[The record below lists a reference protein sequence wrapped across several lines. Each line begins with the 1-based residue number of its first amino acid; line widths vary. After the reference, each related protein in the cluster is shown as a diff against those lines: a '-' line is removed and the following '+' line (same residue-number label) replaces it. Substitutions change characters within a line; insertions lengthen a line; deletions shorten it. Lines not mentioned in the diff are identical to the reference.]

1 MSLKWP
7 PKDKDETL
15 DYSLDWSRALEG
27 GETIQSVSWYIVN
40 SSDAK
45 VAFGLGTTVDGLK
58 NLTQTNTPT
67 VATIY
72 LDAGIDNQEYK
83 LFCSITTTAS
93 LVKERSV
100 KIRIREYN

>member
-27 GETIQSVSWYIVN
+27 SETIQSVTWYIVN
-40 SSDAK
+40 SNNAK
-45 VAFGLGTTVDGLK
+45 VSFGLGVTVDGLK
-58 NLTQTNTPT
+58 NLTQTNTSS

-72 LDAGIDNQEYK
+72 LQDGTDNKEYQ
-83 LFCSITTTAS
+83 LYCSITTS
-93 LVKERSV
+93 VGRVKERSV

>member
-27 GETIQSVSWYIVN
+27 GETIDSVSWYIVN
-40 SSDAK
+40 SSNVK
-45 VAFGLGTTVDGLK
+45 VSFGAGTIVDNLK
-58 NLTQTNTPT
+58 NLTQTNTST
-67 VATIY
+67 VTTIY
-72 LDAGIDNQEYK
+72 LQSGNDNQEYQ
-83 LFCSITTTAS
+83 LYCSILTTGTR
-93 LVKERSV
+93 VKERSV

>member
-15 DYSLDWSRALEG
+15 DYSLDWSRALES
-27 GETIQSVSWYIVN
+27 GETISTVTWSIVN

-45 VAFGLGTTVDGLK
+45 VDFGVGITVDSLK
-58 NLTQTNTPT
+58 NLTQTNTSS
-67 VATIY
+67 VSTIY
-72 LDAGIDNQEYK
+72 LQAGLDNQEYQ
-83 LFCSITTTAS
+83 LYCSILTSAAR
-93 LVKERSV
+93 VKERTV

>member
-27 GETIQSVSWYIVN
+27 GETIQSVSWFVVN
-40 SSDAK
+40 DADVK
-45 VAFGLGTTVDGLK
+45 TSFGIGVTVEGLR
-58 NLTQTNTPT
+58 NLTQSNTET
-67 VATIY
+67 VATVY
-72 LDAGIDNQEYK
+72 LQNGTDNKEYK
-83 LFCSITTTAS
+83 LFCSITTS
-93 LVKERSV
+93 GSRVKERSV

>member
-15 DYSLDWSRALEG
+15 DYSLDWSRALED
-27 GETIQSVSWYIVN
+27 GETIQTVTWSIVN
-40 SSDAK
+40 TSDVK
-45 VAFGLGTTVDGLK
+45 VSFGTGVTVDSLR
-58 NLTQTNTPT
+58 NFTQTSTST

-72 LDAGIDNQEYK
+72 LQAGLDNQEYQ
-83 LFCSITTTAS
+83 LYCSILTSAAR
-93 LVKERSV
+93 VKERTV

>member
-27 GETIQSVSWYIVN
+27 GETIESVSWYIVDTTN
-40 SSDAK
+40 TK
-45 VAFGLGTTVDGLK
+45 VSFGIGTTVNSLK
-58 NLTQTNTPT
+58 NSTQSNTST

-72 LDAGIDNQEYK
+72 LQDGLDNQEYQ
-83 LFCSITTTAS
+83 LYCSILTTGS
-93 LVKERSV
+93 RVKERSV

>member
-27 GETIQSVSWYIVN
+27 DETIASVSWFIIN
-40 SSDAK
+40 SDKEK
-45 VAFGLGTTVDGLK
+45 VSFSLGTTIDGLG

-67 VATIY
+67 VTTIY
-72 LDAGIDNQEYK
+72 LSSGVDNREYTIY
-83 LFCSITTTAS
+83 CSVTTTGGRT
-93 LVKERSV
+93 KERSV

>member
-15 DYSLDWSRALEG
+15 DYSVDWSRALDSE
-27 GETIQSVSWYIVN
+27 ETIQSASWFIVD

-45 VAFGLGTTVDGLK
+45 VSFNPGVTVEGLK
-58 NLTQTNTPT
+58 NLTQTNTTT
-67 VATIY
+67 VATIF
-72 LDAGIDNQEYK
+72 LSLGTDNREYK
-83 LFCSITTTAS
+83 LYNSVTTS
-93 LVKERSV
+93 VGRVKERSV

>member
-7 PKDKDETL
+7 SKDKDETL

-27 GETIQSVSWYIVN
+27 SETISTVTWYIVN
-40 SSDAK
+40 TSSVK
-45 VAFGLGTTVDGLK
+45 VSFNAGDTVDSLK
-58 NLTQTNTPT
+58 NLTQTNTST

-72 LDAGIDNQEYK
+72 LQSGLNNQEYQ
-83 LFCSITTTAS
+83 LYCSILTTEAR
-93 LVKERSV
+93 VKERTV

>member
-7 PKDKDETL
+7 PKDKDESL

-27 GETIQSVSWYIVN
+27 GETIQSISWSIVD
-40 SSDAK
+40 SVGDK
-45 VAFGLGTTVDGLK
+45 VPLGLGVTVNGLK
-58 NLTQTNTPT
+58 NLTQTNTTT

-72 LDAGIDNQEYK
+72 LSDGTDNKEYK
-83 LFCSITTTAS
+83 LYCSVTTS
-93 LVKERSV
+93 VGRVKERAV

>member
-27 GETIQSVSWYIVN
+27 GETIQAVSWFVVDEA
-40 SSDAK
+40 DAK
-45 VAFGLGTTVDGLK
+45 APLGLGVTVDGLR
-58 NLTQTNTPT
+58 NFTQSNTTT

-72 LDAGIDNQEYK
+72 LQGGVDNQEYK
-83 LFCSITTTAS
+83 LFCSVTTTAGR
-93 LVKERSV
+93 VKERSV

>member
-15 DYSLDWSRALEG
+15 DYSLDWSRALES
-27 GETIQSVSWYIVN
+27 GETISSVSWSIV
-40 SSDAK
+40 SEDVK
-45 VAFGLGTTVDGLK
+45 VSFPAGVTVDVLK
-58 NLTQTNTPT
+58 NLTQTNTST
-67 VATIY
+67 VSTIY
-72 LDAGIDNQEYK
+72 LQGGTDNKEYK
-83 LFCSITTTAS
+83 LFCSITTSAG

>member
-15 DYSLDWSRALEG
+15 DYSLDWSRALED
-27 GETIQSVSWYIVN
+27 GETILSVVWSIIN
-40 SSDAK
+40 SDKLK
-45 VAFGLGTTVDGLK
+45 VSFPIGTTIDGLK
-58 NLTQTNTPT
+58 NLTQTNTQT

-72 LDAGIDNQEYK
+72 LNAGTDNKEYTIY
-83 LFCSITTTAS
+83 CSITTTAGR
-93 LVKERSV
+93 VKERPV

>member
-15 DYSLDWSRALEG
+15 DYSLDWSRALES
-27 GETIQSVSWYIVN
+27 GETISSVSWSVVFEDVKVN
-40 SSDAK
+40 FPVS
-45 VAFGLGTTVDGLK
+45 VTVDALR
-58 NLTQTNTPT
+58 NFTQTNTST
-67 VATIY
+67 VSTIY
-72 LDAGIDNQEYK
+72 LQGGTDNKEYK
-83 LFCSITTTAS
+83 LFCSVTTSTG